1 MVQGKMLNECLV
13 RFFQIPRKHICH
25 YGFNSLLTNFN
36 GQGENIVNSSDFI
49 DTNISPPKNNLKKT
63 LDNAQRDSEIKDLTE
78 KSKSDLLSLI
88 KPRKENPNN
97 PNIFYLNVNSLREK
111 IISLREV

>member
-1 MVQGKMLNECLV
+1 MVQGKMLNECLC

-25 YGFNSLLTNFN
+25 YGFNSLLTSFN

-49 DTNISPPKNNLKKT
+49 DTNVSSPKNNLKKT
-63 LDNAQRDSEIKDLTE
+63 LDNAQRDSGIKDLTE

-88 KPRKENPNN
+88 KLRK
-97 PNIFYLNVNSLREK
+97 
-111 IISLREV
+111 